1 MTMDEQDARMLQ
13 EYRREPDP
21 GFARKLRERLRR
33 QEGPRRLLSGNM
45 ARVLAAACAV
55 LVVAG
60 LFAIPSV
67 RVSAQALL
75 DIFRVRRFAAVEFK
89 ESRFETLRSLGKD
102 PGLLVLDKRET
113 VLDPGPAQ
121 RVRSGDEASTIAG
134 FDVSSPGYLPMGMT
148 ADTVFVEGAGEM
160 RLSVSEA
167 KLRSLLDR
175 LDLQDVKVP
184 QGLDGQWI
192 DVRKP
197 PVVIQTYRSKNR
209 RAALV
214 EAKSPEVSVPAGW
227 NPEQLAEIG
236 LRVLGLDE
244 GEARK
249 IARSTDWRSTLLVPV
264 PTDASTFR
272 QVTVRGQQGLLIT
285 TKGEKGPDGNQ
296 RQGVVLMWT
305 ERDRVFCLRGILS
318 AGEVM
323 QIAESLSS

>member
-1 MTMDEQDARMLQ
+1 MDDRMLH

-21 GFARKLRERLRR
+21 AFARELRERLRR
-33 QEGPRRLLSGNM
+33 AEEPRRFLSGNL

-67 RVSAQALL
+67 RVSAQAML
-75 DIFRVRRFAAVEFK
+75 DIFRVRRFAAVEFDK
-89 ESRFETLRSLGKD
+89 SRFETLRSLGKD

-113 VLDPGPAQ
+113 VLDPGPSR
-121 RVRSGDEASTIAG
+121 RVRSENEASSIAG
-134 FDVSSPGYLPMGMT
+134 FGVSKVGYLPMGMT
-148 ADTVFVEGAGEM
+148 ADTVYVEGAGEM
-160 RLSVSEA
+160 RFSVSEA
-167 KLRSLLDR
+167 KLRALLDR
-175 LDLQDVKVP
+175 LDLREVAVP
-184 QGLDGQWI
+184 SGLDGQWI

-197 PVVIQTYRSKNR
+197 PMVIQTYRSKNR
-209 RAALV
+209 RAALM
-214 EAKSPEVSVPAGW
+214 EARSPEVSVPAGW

-236 LRVLGLDE
+236 LRVLGLDR
-244 GEARK
+244 GEARR

-285 TKGEKGPDGNQ
+285 TTGEKGPDGHE

-305 ERDRVFCLRGILS
+305 ERDRVFCLKGILS
-318 AGEVM
+318 PEEVM
-323 QIAESLSS
+323 KIAESLS

>member
-1 MTMDEQDARMLQ
+1 MDERDDSMLH

-21 GFARKLRERLRR
+21 GFAKNLRERLRR
-33 QEGPRRLLSGNM
+33 QEEPRRLLSGNV

-55 LVVAG
+55 VVVAA

-113 VLDPGPAQ
+113 VLDPGDTRP
-121 RVRSGDEASTIAG
+121 VRSSDEASNIAG
-134 FDVSSPGYLPMGMT
+134 IDVSSPKYLPMGMT

-160 RLSVSEA
+160 RFSVSEA

-175 LDLQDVKVP
+175 LDLQDVTVP
-184 QGLDGQWI
+184 QGLDGHWI

-197 PVVIQTYRSKNR
+197 TVVIQTYRSKNR
-209 RAALV
+209 RLALV

-227 NPEQLAEIG
+227 NPAELAEIG

-244 GEARK
+244 GEARW

-272 QVTVRGQQGLLIT
+272 QVTVRGQPGLLIT
-285 TKGEKGPDGNQ
+285 TKGEKGADGHQ
-296 RQGVVLMWT
+296 RDGVMLLWT

-318 AGEVM
+318 PGEVM
-323 QIAESLSS
+323 QIAESLS

>member
-1 MTMDEQDARMLQ
+1 MDDRMLH
-13 EYRREPDP
+13 EHRREPDP
-21 GFARKLRERLRR
+21 AFARELRERLRR
-33 QEGPRRLLSGNM
+33 MEEPRRLLSGTT

-75 DIFRVRRFAAVEFK
+75 DIFRVRRFAAVEFN

-113 VLDPGPAQ
+113 VLDPGPAR
-121 RVRSGDEASTIAG
+121 RVRSGDEASAIAG
-134 FDVSSPGYLPMGMT
+134 FDLSAPGYLPMGMT

-160 RLSVSEA
+160 RFSVSEA
-167 KLRSLLDR
+167 KLRALLDR
-175 LDLQDVKVP
+175 LDLREVAVP
-184 QGLDGQWI
+184 SGLDGRWI

-214 EAKSPEVSVPAGW
+214 EARSPEVSVPAGW
-227 NPEQLAEIG
+227 NPEKLAEIG

-244 GEARK
+244 GEARR

-264 PTDASTFR
+264 PTNASRFR
-272 QVTVRGQQGLLIT
+272 QVTVRGQPGLIIT
-285 TKGEKGPDGNQ
+285 TTAESSGADGHK
-296 RQGVVLMWT
+296 REGVILMWT
-305 ERDRVFCLRGILS
+305 ERDRVFCLKGTLT
-318 AGEVM
+318 AGEIM
-323 QIAESLSS
+323 QMAESLS